1 MKPLKVTTASN
12 IHALVI
18 DNHALVSAGL
28 KALIQKIDPQAE
40 VAQAAD
46 AQTALHSI
54 QAENA
59 YDLICLDV
67 DMPDM
72 SGMELLQKIC
82 AAAEQAAIV
91 VISSVNDPEMIQY
104 AASLGVKCFLPKDTS
119 STSIIQNIKSVL
131 NRDDAP
137 QAYGDNVAEIAS
149 RKKKLNKRQL
159 QILQY
164 LSQGMSNREISQTIF
179 LSEGTIKNH
188 FTQIFNFLG
197 VSNRTQAIIEAE
209 KRNLIKS

>member
-40 VAQAAD
+40 VVQAAD

-54 QAENA
+54 QVENA

-131 NRDDAP
+131 NRDDTP